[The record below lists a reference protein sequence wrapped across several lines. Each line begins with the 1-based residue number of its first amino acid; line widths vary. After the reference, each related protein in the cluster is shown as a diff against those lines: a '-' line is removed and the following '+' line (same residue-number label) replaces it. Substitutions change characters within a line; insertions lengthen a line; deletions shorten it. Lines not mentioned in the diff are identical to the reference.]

1 MRLGNAVAC
10 KPMLYS
16 SREKKRIFP
25 FMGRYF
31 VRLGIETK
39 NSIVVLGCATMRVPI
54 SMINQEV
61 SLLDG
66 LSHHVVGSTFA
77 DDEHLPVADQFAGGH
92 IHVYI
97 G

>member
-1 MRLGNAVAC
+1 M
-10 KPMLYS
+10 
-16 SREKKRIFP
+16 
-25 FMGRYF
+25 
-31 VRLGIETK
+31 
-39 NSIVVLGCATMRVPI
+39 VLGCATMRVPI

-77 DDEHLPVADQFAGGH
+77 DDEHLPVADQFAGGR